1 MANQEPLETLTAEQV
16 RKRFQSGVYVLK
28 EAPKLYEQQVNH
40 RNEIILSYLT
50 LHSTEPDALAT
61 DRRTLIELAR
71 YILRVLDP
79 TPEDRILEALQRI
92 ESLLEQRTLREKD
105 PRLLE

>member
-1 MANQEPLETLTAEQV
+1 MAPQ
-16 RKRFQSGVYVLK
+16 R
-28 EAPKLYEQQVNH
+28 
-40 RNEIILSYLT
+40 EIILSCVL
-50 LHSTEPDALAT
+50 LGETEPFALAT

-92 ESLLEQRTLREKD
+92 ESLSKQRSVG
-105 PRLLE
+105 